1 MVLGMSW
8 GELLLLVLAGWTA
21 VGALGVTLSFRRG
34 ERATAK
40 RHLGWIVT
48 VWVLYLAVLVT
59 VSRTRRHSLLFG
71 QNQCFGEMCFAVVGV
86 DTMPSYPAQNGEQ
99 VVRVAVR
106 VTNRSARKV
115 QRDARV
121 YAYLI
126 DAQGRK
132 WQKTPGLEGVRL
144 TTAVPPRSS
153 ITSEP
158 IFKVASDAT
167 GLGLVFT
174 RGRGLPHAL
183 VIGDPDSLFYP
194 PVVVPLGATKANGA
208 LRFH

>member
-1 MVLGMSW
+1 MALGMTW
-8 GELLLLVLAGWTA
+8 GELLLLVLAVWTA
-21 VGALGVTLSFRRG
+21 IGVLGVTVSFRRG
-34 ERATAK
+34 EGAAAK
-40 RHLGWIVT
+40 RHMGWIFT
-48 VWVLYLAVLVT
+48 VWVFYLAVLIT
-59 VSRTRRHSLLFG
+59 VSITARQRSLLFG
-71 QNQCFGEMCFAVVGV
+71 QDQCFGEMCFAVVRV

-106 VTNRSARKV
+106 VTNRSVKKV

-126 DAQGRK
+126 DAQGRR
-132 WQKTPGLEGVRL
+132 WQKTPGLEGVPL

-158 IFKVASDAT
+158 VFKVASDAT

-174 RGRGLPHAL
+174 RGRGLPRAL
-183 VIGDPDSLFYP
+183 VIGDLDSLFYP
-194 PVVVPLGATKANGA
+194 PLVVRLEP
-208 LRFH
+208 RRPMEH